1 MKERLVQ
8 LRKQAELSQEELAE
22 KLCTTRQAVSKWECG
37 ESLPST
43 ENLIELSRFYKVSID
58 YIVGNEVF
66 DAAVSSTK
74 KKRIRD
80 KDFWLDGIYP
90 IIVTLVYFILGY
102 LFDLWHPGWLLF
114 GTIPIYYVISGS
126 IRESKNK

>member
-8 LRKQAELSQEELAE
+8 LRKQAGLSQEELAE

-66 DAAVSSTK
+66 DTAVSSTK

>member
-8 LRKQAELSQEELAE
+8 LRKQAGLSQEELAE

-58 YIVGNEVF
+58 YIVGNEAF
-66 DAAVSSTK
+66 DGAVSSVK
-74 KKRIRD
+74 KKRIEE
-80 KDFWLDGIYP
+80 KDFWLDCIYP
-90 IIVTLVYFILGY
+90 ILVTIVYFILGY
-102 LFDLWHPGWLLF
+102 LFGVWHPGWLVF
-114 GTIPIYYVISGS
+114 GTIPIYYAISGS
-126 IRESKNK
+126 IRERKNK